1 MTVRLCGA
9 LAMHASGKDVV
20 HAARVRPAGVSKP
33 RLRLLHHLARTG
45 GTLISRCIGSMRG
58 VVLLSEVHPF
68 GMRQNNPLAQAQCW
82 YALFD
87 AAECRELEVAGAM
100 SFAEAI
106 ARIERAAARRGATLV
121 IRDWPHLDFTGVPWE
136 LEPPMRLRTAE
147 ALAERFDLVQ
157 TATVRH
163 PLDSWLS
170 LSAQGIMRGCLDL
183 DRYML
188 GVRRFAE
195 LASAIGFVRYEA
207 VCASPATAIAEICAR
222 LDLAFDPSFID
233 RYANWTRVTGD
244 MGPVADTRGGG
255 AVRDIPRRP
264 VAPALLERLADQPD
278 YRAAL
283 RILGY
288 EHEEPTRRA
297 ACAEGVAPGA

>member
-1 MTVRLCGA
+1 
-9 LAMHASGKDVV
+9 
-20 HAARVRPAGVSKP
+20 
-33 RLRLLHHLARTG
+33 
-45 GTLISRCIGSMRG
+45 
-58 VVLLSEVHPF
+58 
-68 GMRQNNPLAQAQCW
+68 
-82 YALFD
+82 
-87 AAECRELEVAGAM
+87 
-100 SFAEAI
+100 
-106 ARIERAAARRGATLV
+106 
-121 IRDWPHLDFTGVPWE
+121 
-136 LEPPMRLRTAE
+136 MRLRTAE

>member
-1 MTVRLCGA
+1 MQPEPARS
-9 LAMHASGKDVV
+9 ASG
-20 HAARVRPAGVSKP
+20 KP

-58 VVLLSEVHPF
+58 VVLLSEIHPF
-68 GMRQNNPLAQAQCW
+68 GIRQNNPLAQAQAW

-87 AAECRELEVAGAM
+87 AAECRELEAAGAM
-100 SFAEAI
+100 RFVDAI
-106 ARIERAAARRGATLV
+106 ARIERATSRRGDSLV

-136 LEPPMRLRTAE
+136 QNPPMRLRTAE
-147 ALAERFDLVQ
+147 ALAERFELVQ

-170 LSAQGIMRGCLDL
+170 LSAQGIMRGRLDL

-207 VCASPATAIAEICAR
+207 VCAQPATAIAEICGR
-222 LDLAFDPSFID
+222 LDLAFDPSFVD
-233 RYANWTRVTGD
+233 RYASWTRVTGD
-244 MGPVADTRGGG
+244 LGPVVDTRGGG
-255 AVRDIPRRP
+255 AAREIPRRP
-264 VAPALLERLADQPD
+264 VPASLLERLADQPD
-278 YRAAL
+278 YRETL

-288 EHEEPTRRA
+288 EHDEAARRA
-297 ACAEGVAPGA
+297 A